1 MIKTFYKTLH
11 VTLYSNMPGRGV
23 IGKIKS
29 VTNNVFML
37 APIYYM
43 MEQI

>member
-1 MIKTFYKTLH
+1 MIKIFYKSLH
-11 VTLYSNMPGRGV
+11 VTLYFNMRGRVV

-43 MEQI
+43 ME

>member
-1 MIKTFYKTLH
+1 MRTTITLFSLTH
-11 VTLYSNMPGRGV
+11 LAPKDENY
-23 IGKIKS
+23 KS

-37 APIYYM
+37 AQIYYM